1 MPSYTGSC
9 LCGAIQY
16 KVNKMMPKMGH
27 CHCRMCRKF
36 HGAAFSTFGEA
47 KKADFHWVKGKK
59 FLKSYQAE
67 NGTIRQFCKNCG
79 SSLIFQASH
88 TSDEENETVEF
99 SLGTLDDN
107 IELKLKP
114 DAHIFAGC
122 KANWVEICDDLPQ
135 FYEDR
140 SSCLIIK

>member
-1 MPSYTGSC
+1 
-9 LCGAIQY
+9 
-16 KVNKMMPKMGH
+16 MGH

-36 HGAAFSTFGEA
+36 HGAAFSTFAEA
-47 KKADFHWVKGKK
+47 KKKDFHWVKGKK

-79 SSLIFQASH
+79 SSLIFQALH

-107 IELKLKP
+107 IELKP
-114 DAHIFAGC
+114 DAHIFAGY